1 VVRYGKVRA
10 APDTVPSEEALA
22 QARSTMDLNHIETKE
37 VGPVLLIRPIQ
48 SEFLDRHEISLSTD
62 ELEEYVSMAKP
73 EKIVFSLKHMTK
85 YSSQAIGG
93 LVRVQ
98 RVVEKYGGRMKLAMT
113 ESIRELFRVTG
124 LDGSVFEIFE
134 TESDAIASFFAR
146 GGDVFG
152 GPR

>member
-1 VVRYGKVRA
+1 
-10 APDTVPSEEALA
+10 
-22 QARSTMDLNHIETKE
+22 MDLNHIETKE
-37 VGPVLLIRPIQ
+37 VGPVLLIRPLQ
-48 SEFLDRHEISLSTD
+48 SEFLDRHEISLCTD
-62 ELEEYVSMAKP
+62 ELEEYVSVAKP

-113 ESIRELFRVTG
+113 ESVRELFRVTG

-134 TESDAIASFFAR
+134 TESDAIASFFTH

-152 GPR
+152 GSN